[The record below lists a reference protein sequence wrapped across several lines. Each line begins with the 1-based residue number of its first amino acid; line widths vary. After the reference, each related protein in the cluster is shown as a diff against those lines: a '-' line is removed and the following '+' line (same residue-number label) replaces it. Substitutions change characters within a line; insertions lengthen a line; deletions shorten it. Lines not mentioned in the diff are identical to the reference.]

1 MYLNVFIS
9 AGVPLCYNEVS
20 DRRLINEKG
29 DKMIFGHDKVEILH
43 LPTPLERLNNVSD
56 DLGVNVY
63 CKRDDL
69 TNLATGGN
77 KLRKLEYFLKD
88 AKDKGATMLITEGGA
103 QTNHG
108 RLTAAA
114 AAKFGLKC
122 AIITADEYP
131 GEISA
136 NLLLDGML
144 GCPVYF
150 VKDMDTGRQAVIDKY
165 TAEGETVYYVPMG
178 GSNEIGM
185 LGYVECAMELDKQ
198 ARELGIGDA
207 SVYVTVG
214 SMGTY
219 LGMLIGFRECGSG
232 LSLVGI
238 NVLPYAEDAAD
249 EEGNGKALRE
259 ALCDYYKRICDF
271 FPEYSGRWNIT
282 PDDFNIT
289 THYIHGAYN
298 NAVEEVRDVMYYL
311 ARKEAI
317 IIDPC
322 YTGKT
327 FEAVIDG
334 AENGSIEKGS
344 DVIFMHT
351 GGLPGIYTKHHRVE
365 LERELMPYMHIDEF

>member
-1 MYLNVFIS
+1 ML
-9 AGVPLCYNEVS
+9 
-20 DRRLINEKG
+20 
-29 DKMIFGHDKVEILH
+29 FGHEKIEILH
-43 LPTPLERLNNVSD
+43 LPTPLERLNNVSE
-56 DLGVNVY
+56 DLGINVY

-88 AKDKGATMLITEGGA
+88 AQDKGATMLITEGGA

-108 RLTAAA
+108 RLTAAV
-114 AAKFGLKC
+114 AAKYGLKC
-122 AIITADEYP
+122 AIITEDEYP

-136 NLLLDGML
+136 NLLLDGMM

-150 VKDMDTGRQAVIDKY
+150 VKDMETGRQAVIDKY
-165 TAEGETVYYVPMG
+165 TAEGENVYYVPMG

-185 LGYVECAMELDKQ
+185 LGYVECAMELDRQ
-198 ARELGIGDA
+198 AREMGIGDA

-219 LGMLIGFRECGSG
+219 LGMLIGLRECGSR
-232 LSLVGI
+232 LKLVGI
-238 NVLPYAEDAAD
+238 NVLPYYEDAAD
-249 EEGNGKALRE
+249 EKGNETALRE
-259 ALCDYYKRICDF
+259 ALCDYYKRICGF
-271 FPEYSGRWNIT
+271 FPDYCGSWGIT
-282 PDDFNIT
+282 PDDFDIV

-298 NAVEEVRDVMYYL
+298 NAVDKVRDVMYYL

-327 FEAVIDG
+327 FEAVVDRAKNSG
-334 AENGSIEKGS
+334 IEKGS
-344 DVIFMHT
+344 NVIFMHT

-365 LERELMPYMHIDEF
+365 LERELMPYMHTDEF

>member
-1 MYLNVFIS
+1 ML
-9 AGVPLCYNEVS
+9 
-20 DRRLINEKG
+20 
-29 DKMIFGHDKVEILH
+29 FGHDKIEILH
-43 LPTPLERLNNVSD
+43 LPTPVEHLKNVSE
-56 DLGVNVY
+56 DLGIDVY

-88 AKDKGATMLITEGGA
+88 AQDQGATMLITEGGA

-108 RLTAAA
+108 RLTAAV

-122 AIITADEYP
+122 AIVTADEFP

-150 VKDMDTGRQAVIDKY
+150 VSDMESGRQAVIDKY
-165 TAEGETVYYVPMG
+165 TAEGEKVYYVPMG

-185 LGYVECAMELDKQ
+185 LGYVECGIELDRQ
-198 ARELGIGDA
+198 AREMGIEDA
-207 SVYVTVG
+207 EVYATVG

-219 LGMLIGFRECGSG
+219 LGLVLGLKECGS
-232 LSLVGI
+232 SLGVTGI
-238 NVLPYAEDAAD
+238 NVLPYEGEGTSEENLRASLWEYYLKACECYGKDFGLKPEDFKIVTA
-249 EEGNGKALRE
+249 
-259 ALCDYYKRICDF
+259 Y
-271 FPEYSGRWNIT
+271 T
-282 PDDFNIT
+282 
-289 THYIHGAYN
+289 HGAYN

-327 FEAVIDG
+327 FEAIVDG
-334 AENGSIEKGS
+334 AKKGTIPAKS
-344 DVIFMHT
+344 KVIFMHT

-365 LERELMPYMHIDEF
+365 LEKELMPYMHIGEF

>member
-1 MYLNVFIS
+1 MLY
-9 AGVPLCYNEVS
+9 
-20 DRRLINEKG
+20 
-29 DKMIFGHDKVEILH
+29 GHDKIDILH
-43 LPTPLERLNNVSD
+43 LPTPLEHLRNVSE
-56 DLGVNVY
+56 DLGVDVY

-69 TNLATGGN
+69 TGLATGGN

-88 AKDKGATMLITEGGA
+88 AIDKGATMLVTEGGA

-108 RLTAAA
+108 RLTAVV
-114 AAKFGLKC
+114 AAKYGLKC

-150 VKDMDTGRQAVIDKY
+150 VSDMENGKQAVLDKFA
-165 TAEGETVYYVPMG
+165 AEGEKVYYVPMG

-185 LGYVECAMELDKQ
+185 LGYIECAAELDKQ
-198 ARELGIGDA
+198 AREMGIPDA
-207 SVYVTVG
+207 NIYVTVG

-219 LGMLIGFRECGSG
+219 LGMLLGLIDCGS
-232 LSLVGI
+232 SLKLTGI
-238 NVLPYAEDAAD
+238 NVLPYAEDTTDDDA
-249 EEGNGKALRE
+249 NLE
-259 ALCDYYKRICDF
+259 ALKNALWDYYCTAKEKLAD
-271 FPEYSGRWNIT
+271 GKDVWGVT
-282 PDDFNIT
+282 PDDFVIET
-289 THYIHGAYN
+289 VHIHGAYN
-298 NAVEEVRDVMYYL
+298 NAVSEVRDTMYYL

-327 FEAVIDG
+327 FEAVVDDAKSG
-334 AENGSIEKGS
+334 KLPAGSA
-344 DVIFMHT
+344 VIFMHT

-365 LERELMPYMHIDEF
+365 LEKELMPYMHIGEF